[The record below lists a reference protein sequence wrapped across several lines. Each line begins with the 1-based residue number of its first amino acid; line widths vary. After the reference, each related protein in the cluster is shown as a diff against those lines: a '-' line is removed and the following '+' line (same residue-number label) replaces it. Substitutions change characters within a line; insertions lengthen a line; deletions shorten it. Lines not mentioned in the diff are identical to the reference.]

1 MRRVSTDF
9 MNNDMQYWLRRTEDS
24 MASMQNKLSRQE
36 RIETPRDDPMAAA
49 RAVRYES
56 FVGRLHRYEENTLYA
71 KDRAAIAEGY
81 MRQSMD
87 IMQRIR
93 ELAVTG
99 ATGTFTKEDTG
110 AMAVEV
116 DQLLSELVSLANARG
131 PDGDFLF
138 AGDKAKTEPFRAI
151 RGYAEGNGAATT
163 KAVDYQGGIGTPA
176 AEIAEA
182 TYLPL
187 NLPGDSVFWAERQR
201 IAARVDASDFRVMD
215 QTGIVIDGQEI
226 ALRPGDTVHAIIAR
240 INDSGAAVKASLD
253 PARNSLVLE
262 ATDAHR
268 VRLEDAVGGSTLAD
282 LGILSGSGVPSDFAA
297 DTRVSGGSLF
307 DTVISL
313 RDALNKG
320 DHNDIGGRVLAG
332 LDAGMGNLGRRLAEA
347 GAMVERLDATAM
359 RLNREIPDVTKLL
372 AAEKDLDM
380 TQAITDFKMMEYA
393 HTAALQMA
401 GRVLPKTL
409 LDFLR

>member
-71 KDRAAIAEGY
+71 KDHAAIAEGY

-151 RGYAEGNGAATT
+151 QGYAEGNGAATT

-282 LGILSGSGVPSDFAA
+282 LGILSGSGVPSDYAA

>member
-36 RIETPRDDPMAAA
+36 RLETPRDDPMAAA

-151 RGYAEGNGAATT
+151 QGYAGGSGAATT
-163 KAVDYQGGIGTPA
+163 KGVDYLGGIGTPA
-176 AEIAEA
+176 AEISEA
-182 TYLPL
+182 SYLPL

-201 IAARVDASDFRVMD
+201 IASRVDASDFRVME
-215 QTGIVIDGQEI
+215 QTGIIVDGQTI

-253 PARNSLVLE
+253 PARNALVLE

-268 VRLEDAVGGSTLAD
+268 VRLEDAEGGSTLAE
-282 LGILSGSGVPSDFAA
+282 LGILSGSGVPSDYAA

-320 DHNDIGGRVLAG
+320 DHNDIGGRVLAS

-372 AAEKDLDM
+372 AAEKDLDV
-380 TQAITDFKMMEYA
+380 TKAITDFKMMEYA

>member
-1 MRRVSTDF
+1 
-9 MNNDMQYWLRRTEDS
+9 
-24 MASMQNKLSRQE
+24 
-36 RIETPRDDPMAAA
+36 
-49 RAVRYES
+49 
-56 FVGRLHRYEENTLYA
+56 
-71 KDRAAIAEGY
+71 
-81 MRQSMD
+81 
-87 IMQRIR
+87 
-93 ELAVTG
+93 
-99 ATGTFTKEDTG
+99 
-110 AMAVEV
+110 MAVEV

-151 RGYAEGNGAATT
+151 QGYAEGSGAATT

-201 IAARVDASDFRVMD
+201 IAARVDASDFRVME
-215 QTGIVIDGQEI
+215 QTGIVIDGQAI

-253 PARNSLVLE
+253 PAHNSLVLE

-268 VRLEDAVGGSTLAD
+268 VRLEDAEGGSTLAD

-313 RDALNKG
+313 RDGLNKG
-320 DHNDIGGRVLAG
+320 DHNDIGGRVLAS

-380 TQAITDFKMMEYA
+380 KIGRA
-393 HTAALQMA
+393 H
-401 GRVLPKTL
+401 V
-409 LDFLR
+409 